1 MEMTKNYTI
10 TWRLEEGRDFFE
22 QDAIGKKS
30 IAKAVQDWRRFWGIH
45 ENDCVFFSISMK
57 NKNVETKITAKKE
70 AN

>member
-22 QDAIGKKS
+22 QDATGKKS

-45 ENDCVFFSISMK
+45 ENDCVFFSISMN

>member
-10 TWRLEEGRDFFE
+10 TWRILEGGDFFE
-22 QDAIGKKS
+22 QDTTGKKS